1 MTTSSP
7 SPQWIAA
14 LSVVYVAI
22 RVSAANL
29 SPIMDC
35 DEVFNYWE
43 PLHFVLYGTGMQTWE
58 YAPQYALRTYAY
70 LLPMAAVAQ
79 SYRFL
84 LDRLPLS
91 IVESLSKLLLQGAAI
106 PSSLPPSDNKP
117 LLFAMLRGTLALVS
131 SLAEL
136 SFLRAVRDE
145 ISPRVARWTAF
156 LQLTAAGNFHACAA
170 YLPSST
176 VMTLW
181 QLGAANQFRDKHGR
195 AVVWGLVAVLAA
207 GWPFCAV
214 LFVSTGVGALW
225 TAYHGDD
232 ANIASE
238 ETTSGRRVAPPSAR
252 STPVSAVA
260 NVLIQTVLH
269 AAWIQAVV
277 MAVDRRHYG
286 KMVSP
291 AWNIFAY
298 NARAGGDELYGV
310 EPLSYYVKNLALN
323 FNFAAALGLFSLP
336 ILAFR
341 LLFRKL
347 CNNRHELAEAARRAD
362 SLKILGLVPMYIW
375 LAVVLPRPHKEER
388 FLFPIYPMISFG
400 AAIAMDEILSASAF
414 LVPAF
419 ASKKREERGRL
430 ESDYRFIAGLLAFCP
445 SAIVSVSRSMALHH
459 HYHAP
464 LDLYQRLFAHS
475 SQVPPPS
482 GGRDK
487 HYVCT
492 GGEWYRFPSSFFLPS
507 TAQLGF
513 LKSSFGGQ
521 LPQPFTPYGS
531 KAQSLD
537 VQSGRFNDVN
547 REEMDR
553 YLSIEDCTYVIEM
566 VSPGSS
572 AHSDEMPECLQYM
585 ATDTAGSWSLLS
597 SFRYLD
603 AESTPALHRILYL
616 PFGRENNVVYKEYN
630 LYFKSHSVDR

>member
-1 MTTSSP
+1 
-7 SPQWIAA
+7 
-14 LSVVYVAI
+14 
-22 RVSAANL
+22 
-29 SPIMDC
+29 
-35 DEVFNYWE
+35 
-43 PLHFVLYGTGMQTWE
+43 MQTWE

-91 IVESLSKLLLQGAAI
+91 IVESLSKLLLQGAAA
-106 PSSLPPSDNKP
+106 PSSSPPSDNKP
-117 LLFAMLRGTLALVS
+117 LLFAMLRGTLALAS

-145 ISPRVARWTAF
+145 ISPRVAHWTAF

-181 QLGAANQFRDKHGR
+181 QLGAANQFRGKHGR
-195 AVVWGLVAVLAA
+195 AVVWGLLAVLAA

-225 TAYHGDD
+225 TAYRSNAEGDY
-232 ANIASE
+232 SR
-238 ETTSGRRVAPPSAR
+238 RRVAPVR
-252 STPVSAVA
+252 AVA
-260 NVLIQTVLH
+260 NVLVRTLLH

-277 MAVDRRHYG
+277 MAVDYFHYG

-298 NARAGGDELYGV
+298 NARAGGDELYGI

-336 ILAFR
+336 ILAFK
-341 LLFRKL
+341 LSFRKL
-347 CNNRHELAEAARRAD
+347 CNNRHELAEANDLARRAD

-414 LVPAF
+414 LMPAF
-419 ASKKREERGRL
+419 ASKKMEERGRL
-430 ESDYRFIAGLLAFCP
+430 ESDYRFIAGLLALCP

-464 LDLYQRLFAHS
+464 LDLYQRLFTHS
-475 SQVPPPS
+475 SQMPPPS

-521 LPQPFTPYGS
+521 LPQPFTPHGS

-572 AHSDEMPECLQYM
+572 AHSDEIPECLQYM
-585 ATDTAGSWSLLS
+585 ATDTTGSWSLLS

-630 LYFKSHSVDR
+630 LYFKSQSVDR